1 MTRQHLMSMRL
12 GLTVK
17 REVFLLWLLAGLLSW
32 QAAVFTYGTVM
43 CTKAK
48 EPQTM
53 CPELGDRFDGFVNT
67 SLGAVLGLLAGSV
80 TRQRP

>member
-1 MTRQHLMSMRL
+1 M
-12 GLTVK
+12 K
-17 REVFLLWLLAGLLSW
+17 REHFLLWLLAGLLTW
-32 QAAVFTYGTVM
+32 QAALFSYGTVM
-43 CTKAK
+43 CANAK

-67 SLGAVLGLLAGSV
+67 SLGAVLGLLAGSMT